1 MRHSIAKVTGRE
13 VLDSR
18 GNPTIEVEIETEAGI
33 CGSAI
38 VPSGAST
45 GIYEAF
51 ELRDGGS
58 RYHGKG
64 VLRAI
69 SSVNKIASN
78 IMGIDVREQD
88 QIDQLLIKLDST
100 ENKSNLGSNAILGIS
115 LACAKAAASSE
126 GLHLYEYVGKHR
138 GNLLPA
144 PFFNIINGGK
154 HAGNHLDFQEF
165 MIVPLGAEN
174 FREALMIGSE
184 IYHTLKKQLEEL
196 HGSYAINVG
205 DEGGFVPPIDLP
217 EEALEAA
224 WNAVEASGYS
234 NEVSLAMDVA
244 ASSFYSENC
253 YLISGKKYTTGEL
266 IDFYEEL
273 VDSYKI
279 VSIEDPLEEEDFDGF
294 SEITRKLPIQIVGDD
309 IFVTNVKKLRKGIEI
324 GAGNALLWK
333 VNQVGTLTEAIET
346 AELAINNNYGVMA
359 SHRSGDTEDTF
370 VADFAVG
377 LNFGQIKA
385 GAPARGERTSK
396 YNRLL
401 RIEEWLGK
409 RAKYPKN
416 LSS

>member
-78 IMGIDVREQD
+78 IMGIDVREQET
-88 QIDQLLIKLDST
+88 IDQLLIRLDAT

-154 HAGNHLDFQEF
+154 HAGNNLDFQEF

-174 FREALMIGSE
+174 FRDALMIGSE

-224 WNAVEASGYS
+224 WNAVEESGYS

-253 YLISGKKYTTGEL
+253 YLISSKKYTTGEL
-266 IDFYEEL
+266 IDFYKEL

-333 VNQVGTLTEAIET
+333 VNRVGTLTEAIET
-346 AELAINNNYGVMA
+346 AELAINNNYRVMA

-396 YNRLL
+396 YNQLL
-401 RIEEWLGK
+401 RIEEWLDK
-409 RAKYPKN
+409 RAKYPKKLAN
-416 LSS
+416 